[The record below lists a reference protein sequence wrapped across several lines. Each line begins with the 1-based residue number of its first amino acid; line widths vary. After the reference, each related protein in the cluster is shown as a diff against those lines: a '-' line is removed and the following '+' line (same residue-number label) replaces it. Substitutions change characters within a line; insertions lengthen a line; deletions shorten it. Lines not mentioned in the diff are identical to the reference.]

1 MSIDHPQVP
10 IDAGPGGPAAHGAG
24 DDASSASGAR
34 PPASPGAGS
43 GDQPPAARL
52 LGTLAVAGALAG
64 LLIVLV
70 YQWAQPRI
78 DEHRERALES
88 AVIEV
93 LAGPAAVRTLWVHE
107 GRLVDD
113 EPAGG
118 GERVFLGVDDA
129 GRPVGFALQSGRA
142 GYQDVIA
149 VIFGYD
155 AVNGRVLG
163 MKVLD
168 SRETPGLGDKI
179 EKDES
184 WIAQFRGAVAPL
196 RVVKPGAADAPDEV
210 ATITGA
216 TISTRAVIEAVNLG
230 IDRYA
235 GMLEA
240 YLGGATLP

>member
-10 IDAGPGGPAAHGAG
+10 IDAGPGGAGAHGVG
-24 DDASSASGAR
+24 DGPSAAAGAR
-34 PPASPGAGS
+34 PPGGGPGA
-43 GDQPPAARL
+43 QPPAARL

-78 DEHRERALES
+78 DEHRERALEN

-93 LAGPAAVRTLWVHE
+93 LAGPSAVRTLWVHD

-113 EPAGG
+113 EPADG

-129 GRPVGFALQSGRA
+129 GRYVGFALQSGRA

-235 GMLEA
+235 AMLEE
-240 YLGGATLP
+240 YLGGAARP